1 MSTPDVL
8 LNEFI
13 DEWNKGHRPRVREY
27 LARLP
32 DGPERDELADQ
43 ITAWLEVAPTPPYDE
58 QTREQIRSES
68 IVAGALAGPVPALR
82 ARANLSIADLAA
94 RLIERLS
101 LDRADTPRAAS
112 YLEQL
117 ERGELDPAR
126 LSRRLLEA
134 LGALLGVPGRALA
147 EPLPRP
153 AAGAIFR
160 AESDAAA
167 QVRDDIELLSR
178 AATTPAPPPMDELD
192 RLFKG
197 GPDA

>member
-8 LNEFI
+8 LSEFI

-101 LDRADTPRAAS
+101 LDRADT
-112 YLEQL
+112 
-117 ERGELDPAR
+117 
-126 LSRRLLEA
+126 
-134 LGALLGVPGRALA
+134 
-147 EPLPRP
+147 
-153 AAGAIFR
+153 
-160 AESDAAA
+160 
-167 QVRDDIELLSR
+167 
-178 AATTPAPPPMDELD
+178 
-192 RLFKG
+192 
-197 GPDA
+197 